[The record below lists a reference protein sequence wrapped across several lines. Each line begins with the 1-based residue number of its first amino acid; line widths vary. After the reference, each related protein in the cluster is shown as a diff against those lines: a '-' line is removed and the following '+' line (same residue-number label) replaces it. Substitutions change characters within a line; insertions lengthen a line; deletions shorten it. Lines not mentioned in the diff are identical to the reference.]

1 MRMSLPDLIREG
13 LYFLATKYYS
23 ANVDSSPAIP
33 YIFLKKNYTGFYIR
47 KSYRTFAADLKM
59 PFSK

>member
-1 MRMSLPDLIREG
+1 MFFS
-13 LYFLATKYYS
+13 ATKYYS
-23 ANVDSSPAIP
+23 ANQYPPLSIP